1 MKSHLT
7 EYVKNRRVDISTL
20 RFQQLTI
27 MNAFNNMSLS
37 KEQGP
42 FLRSEQA
49 AQSRAEPYRERNRHA
64 PRAGNGIS
72 KTFIA
77 FTIISSMRSCI
88 SLYIDI

>member
-1 MKSHLT
+1 MKNYLT
-7 EYVKNRRVDISTL
+7 EYVKNRRVGISAL
-20 RFQQLTI
+20 RFQQLTN

-37 KEQGP
+37 KEQDS
-42 FLRSEQA
+42 FLGSEQA
-49 AQSRAEPYRERNRHA
+49 AQSHAEPYRERNRHA
-64 PRAGNGIS
+64 PRAGNGSS